1 MSGHH
6 YDEKECGEEMEQKE
20 KQVVHCEERWNW
32 RHNSGDMCE
41 RGLWSTVEHITAQGG
56 PQGGV

>member
-1 MSGHH
+1 M
-6 YDEKECGEEMEQKE
+6 EE
-20 KQVVHCEERWNW
+20 HCDERWNW